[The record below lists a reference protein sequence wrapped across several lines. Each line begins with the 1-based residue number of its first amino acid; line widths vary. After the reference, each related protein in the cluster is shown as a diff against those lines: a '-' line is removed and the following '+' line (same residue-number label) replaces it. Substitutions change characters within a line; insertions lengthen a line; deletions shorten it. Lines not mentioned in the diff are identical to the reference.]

1 MRNKYYIFHTSC
13 DYVDAV
19 CSLIKFVGGSVY
31 TIITNREIP
40 EGSINHCRVYCRL
53 SWAQMMRLKR
63 RLKDGKN
70 KFIELSCYKRVNK
83 FVYKLAWRR
92 IIPHSHYQAS
102 ERSNQISGMTFDN
115 ILGKE
120 TEKLCQLEK

>member
-1 MRNKYYIFHTSC
+1 MLLFGIVLKRRYLKMLSKYYIFHTSC

-19 CSLIKFVGGSVY
+19 CSLIKFVGGSVH

-53 SWAQMMRLKR
+53 SWSQMMRLKR
-63 RLKDGKN
+63 RLEDGKN

-92 IIPHSHYQAS
+92 IIPHYTLQSI
-102 ERSNQISGMTFDN
+102 RKIKPNSGYDV
-115 ILGKE
+115 
-120 TEKLCQLEK
+120 

>member
-1 MRNKYYIFHTSC
+1 MLSNYYIFHTSC

-19 CSLIKFVGGSVY
+19 RSLIKFVGGSVH

-53 SWAQMMRLKR
+53 SWSQMMRLKR

-83 FVYKLAWRR
+83 FAYKLAWYK
-92 IIPHSHYQAS
+92 IIPHYTLQAF
-102 ERSNQISGMTFDN
+102 ERSNQISGMTFDD

-120 TEKLCQLEK
+120 TEKLCQL

>member
-40 EGSINHCRVYCRL
+40 EGSINHYRVYCRL
-53 SWAQMMRLKR
+53 SWSQMMRLKR
-63 RLKDGKN
+63 RLKGGTG
-70 KFIELSCYKRVNK
+70 SSRTTYR
-83 FVYKLAWRR
+83 
-92 IIPHSHYQAS
+92 QAS
-102 ERSNQISGMTFDN
+102 ERSNQISGMTFDD

>member
-19 CSLIKFVGGSVY
+19 CSLIKFVGGSVC

-40 EGSINHCRVYCRL
+40 EGSINHYRVYCRL
-53 SWAQMMRLKR
+53 SLSQMMRLKR
-63 RLKDGKN
+63 RLEDGKN

-92 IIPHSHYQAS
+92 IIQHYTLQS
-102 ERSNQISGMTFDN
+102 IRKIKPDSDMTFDDV
-115 ILGKE
+115 LGKE

>member
-40 EGSINHCRVYCRL
+40 EGSIDHCRVYCRL
-53 SWAQMMRLKR
+53 SWSQMMRLKR

-83 FVYKLAWRR
+83 FVYKLAWHR
-92 IIPHSHYQAS
+92 IIPHYTLPSIRKIKPDFGYYVQ
-102 ERSNQISGMTFDN
+102 
-115 ILGKE
+115 
-120 TEKLCQLEK
+120 

>member
-1 MRNKYYIFHTSC
+1 MLLFGIVLKRRYLKMLSKYYIFHTSC

-19 CSLIKFVGGSVY
+19 CSLIKFVGGSVH

-40 EGSINHCRVYCRL
+40 EGSINHYRVYCRL
-53 SWAQMMRLKR
+53 SWVQMMRLKR
-63 RLKDGKN
+63 RLEDGKN

-92 IIPHSHYQAS
+92 IIPHYTLQ
-102 ERSNQISGMTFDN
+102 RIRKIKPDFGCDVQ
-115 ILGKE
+115 
-120 TEKLCQLEK
+120 

>member
-1 MRNKYYIFHTSC
+1 MLSKYYIFHTSC

-19 CSLIKFVGGSVY
+19 CSLIKFVGGSVH

-40 EGSINHCRVYCRL
+40 EGSINHCQVYCRL
-53 SWAQMMRLKR
+53 SLTQMIILKR

-83 FVYKLAWRR
+83 FVYKLVWRR
-92 IIPHSHYQAS
+92 IIPHYTLQSIRKIKPNFGY
-102 ERSNQISGMTFDN
+102 DV
-115 ILGKE
+115 
-120 TEKLCQLEK
+120 

>member
-1 MRNKYYIFHTSC
+1 MLSKYYIFHTSC

-19 CSLIKFVGGSVY
+19 CSLIKFVGGSVH

-53 SWAQMMRLKR
+53 SWAQMIRLKR

-83 FVYKLAWRR
+83 FVYKLVWHR
-92 IIPHSHYQAS
+92 IIPHYTLQSIRKIKPDFGY
-102 ERSNQISGMTFDN
+102 DV
-115 ILGKE
+115 
-120 TEKLCQLEK
+120 

>member
-40 EGSINHCRVYCRL
+40 EGSINHYRVYCRL
-53 SWAQMMRLKR
+53 SWSQMMRLKR

-92 IIPHSHYQAS
+92 IIPHYTLPSIRKIKPDFGYDVQ
-102 ERSNQISGMTFDN
+102 
-115 ILGKE
+115 
-120 TEKLCQLEK
+120 

>member
-31 TIITNREIP
+31 TIITNREVP

-63 RLKDGKN
+63 RLKYGK
-70 KFIELSCYKRVNK
+70 KQIH
-83 FVYKLAWRR
+83 R
-92 IIPHSHYQAS
+92 IIVLQTCQQV
-102 ERSNQISGMTFDN
+102 RIQIGMAQDHPALHITKHPKDQTKFRV
-115 ILGKE
+115 
-120 TEKLCQLEK
+120 